1 MKLHNPNRKIKAND
15 ANTVLEL
22 DQLGAGNVLDLKD
35 NGTSVLTVNDGG
47 KVGVATDSPSY
58 RIDSR
63 GGTSTDLISSTGGF
77 NINIVQ
83 PPNATTSGTTLTLVD
98 GLELDNTATYWYR
111 FTFYTALG
119 ETDHRD
125 LAKSITTNA
134 TQRRVQIDNIPV
146 STDERVIGRRIYRG
160 GGGQQYNALL
170 LVDIPDNTTTTYLD
184 LKADEEL
191 GTVNNYYMYN
201 KTSKYITVGGA
212 DSMVVAVN
220 QTSLGVEAGAKI
232 TTGGR
237 NVFFGRSAGYNALT
251 STDSVFVGHG
261 AGSSLTAGG
270 TNVIIGASA
279 ASRLDTGG
287 SNTVIGG
294 YSGYN
299 LDLDSSNNVMIGFG
313 PTYQG
318 TNSKMSN
325 NTMVGTRSGYYAN
338 AVSNA
343 MYLGYMAGA
352 YETGSGKLIIDSR
365 DRTNESLSRSSAL
378 IYGEMNATPANQILS
393 LGGGGKVGI
402 GTTSPDEKLQVV
414 GTSMFGEDTTNFSKF
429 ESDGTLHFN
438 GTATVW
444 KDINVGGISLKQG
457 ATAPD
462 PINLDTTSIQVYAFD
477 GATLTE
483 EASGAFE
490 LQHDYKEGTN
500 IVPHIHWYTTD
511 TGAGNV
517 KWQLEYYIKSGTS
530 EYTGTTSVT
539 TAATGTAWEEI
550 RSDFPAI
557 TGTNFTIGMQIH
569 FRLFRDPTDA
579 ADTYASDA
587 ALGTFG
593 IHHEV
598 DTVGSR
604 QISTK

>member
-1 MKLHNPNRKIKAND
+1 MIGQYSENDRIWVETGDVAVPIGKRRFPTWQISSRPASPEDGEFGLNTETDAIEVYDDADSEWKTYKQNSDSDHGELQGLSDDDHSQYLLLAGRGGQTITDDVTVDGNLKLDATTDKLYLGDTAYVDGTNNRLNMATGGQVPVGQSFYVYGTHRANGFSAVSDADMTISNPYATRKIN
-15 ANTVLEL
+15 L
-22 DQLGAGNVLDLKD
+22 
-35 NGTSVLTVNDGG
+35 
-47 KVGVATDSPSY
+47 
-58 RIDSR
+58 
-63 GGTSTDLISSTGGF
+63 
-77 NINIVQ
+77 
-83 PPNATTSGTTLTLVD
+83 
-98 GLELDNTATYWYR
+98 
-111 FTFYTALG
+111 FT
-119 ETDHRD
+119 
-125 LAKSITTNA
+125 
-134 TQRRVQIDNIPV
+134 
-146 STDERVIGRRIYRG
+146 
-160 GGGQQYNALL
+160 
-170 LVDIPDNTTTTYLD
+170 
-184 LKADEEL
+184 
-191 GTVNNYYMYN
+191 
-201 KTSKYITVGGA
+201 
-212 DSMVVAVN
+212 
-220 QTSLGVEAGAKI
+220 
-232 TTGGR
+232 
-237 NVFFGRSAGYNALT
+237 
-251 STDSVFVGHG
+251 
-261 AGSSLTAGG
+261 AGSSGITILDGG
-270 TNVIIGASA
+270 N
-279 ASRLDTGG
+279 
-287 SNTVIGG
+287 
-294 YSGYN
+294 
-299 LDLDSSNNVMIGFG
+299 
-313 PTYQG
+313 
-318 TNSKMSN
+318 
-325 NTMVGTRSGYYAN
+325 
-338 AVSNA
+338 
-343 MYLGYMAGA
+343 
-352 YETGSGKLIIDSR
+352 
-365 DRTNESLSRSSAL
+365 
-378 IYGEMNATPANQILS
+378 
-393 LGGGGKVGI
+393 VGI
-402 GTTSPDEKLQVV
+402 GTSSPGAKLEVSGSILINSGSNVSYFGTTNKVGIQGDRTAWGELSAGCLIASYYSSNLNIGPSYSGKAGNKLILPYFNQSTWYSALEFANVSSGYSNLLLMKSGGNVGIGTDSPDEKLQVV

-483 EASGAFE
+483 EVSGAFE

-593 IHHEV
+593 IHYEV